1 MTCAQV
7 DELLA
12 AFALDAVTEDER
24 DAIVGHLEGCALH
37 EDLAELRA
45 VTLALGVLAAER
57 EPSPAL
63 EARLAARIAERP
75 ETPPAAAHGASRTW
89 ASRARGWPALAAA
102 LAALAVVLG
111 GWSVLLQLDGEAGPS
126 MVYVHETAEAWMR
139 VEGAGDTSDLAV
151 AGLARLS
158 EAEAYQLWA
167 IRDGEW
173 LAVGTFNTNPE
184 ARWQGEFAFALEPSD
199 RVALTQEPA
208 GGSTAPT
215 SEPVLGTWR

>member
-63 EARLAARIAERP
+63 EARVAALAAERP
-75 ETPPAAAHGASRTW
+75 DTPRPASRTW
-89 ASRARGWPALAAA
+89 ASRARGLPALAAA
-102 LAALAVVLG
+102 LAAIAVVLG

-126 MVYVHETAEAWMR
+126 MVYVHETADAWMR